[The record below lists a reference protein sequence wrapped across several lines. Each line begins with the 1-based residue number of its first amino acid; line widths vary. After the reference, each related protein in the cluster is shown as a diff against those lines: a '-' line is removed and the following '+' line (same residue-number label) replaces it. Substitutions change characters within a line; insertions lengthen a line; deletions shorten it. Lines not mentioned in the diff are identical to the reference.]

1 MRVALCPLSVAI
13 KVNADDIRSLSDL
26 DRLAYKGYQVL
37 RLLVSLNVSLSG
49 KISNARKFNYSARK
63 KWRNIMANAKKN
75 QVSTNA
81 NTKVLETLATLKAEV
96 ETTRKALQVSADKRN
111 EARMNED
118 LQEVEICKA
127 NARELEK
134 ACAKACKAAAFYEL
148 AFCNAELGAMKA
160 AIKAKSYMT
169 YVLKDNKDSDTDT
182 ITCEVETKEV
192 FISLKE
198 MDTYCTTHGVK
209 GSVNKDWS
217 GEFMA
222 LSGAIVAQVVLGFT
236 DAEKRDATIKALKT
250 DYDFSKA
257 LVKHEKAL
265 ENADLAD
272 PTSKNQVKKLGQTVV
287 EHLVGNGYVFK
298 DTDYE
303 FLKAN
308 VTAYDKRT
316 QKVGVL
322 ASRDLYNLNNKVF
335 QHIVYGVPY
344 ELKSKKN

>member
-1 MRVALCPLSVAI
+1 
-13 KVNADDIRSLSDL
+13 
-26 DRLAYKGYQVL
+26 
-37 RLLVSLNVSLSG
+37 
-49 KISNARKFNYSARK
+49 
-63 KWRNIMANAKKN
+63 MANSKN
-75 QVSTNA
+75 KTQVETNA
-81 NTKVLETLATLKAEV
+81 NAQAQAEIQAKILKTLEGLKADV
-96 ETTRKALQVSADKRN
+96 ETARAKLQASANARN
-111 EARMNED
+111 EARMNDD
-118 LQEVEICKA
+118 LAGVEVAKA

-134 ACAKACKAAAFYEL
+134 ACAKACKDAALYEI
-148 AFCNAELGAMKA
+148 AFCNENAILA

-169 YVLKDNKDSDTDT
+169 YVLKDNKDKETDT
-182 ITCEVETKEV
+182 ITCEVETREV

-198 MDTYCTTHGVK
+198 MDTYCTTHNVK
-209 GSVNKDWS
+209 GSVDKAWS
-217 GEFMA
+217 SEFMA

-236 DAEKRDATIKALKT
+236 DAEKREEAIKALKT

-287 EHLVGNGYVFK
+287 GHLVGNGYVFK

-303 FLKAN
+303 FMKAS

-316 QKVGVL
+316 QKTGVL
-322 ASRDLYNLNNKVF
+322 GSRDLYNLNNKVF

-344 ELKSKKN
+344 EMKSKKN

>member
-1 MRVALCPLSVAI
+1 
-13 KVNADDIRSLSDL
+13 
-26 DRLAYKGYQVL
+26 
-37 RLLVSLNVSLSG
+37 
-49 KISNARKFNYSARK
+49 
-63 KWRNIMANAKKN
+63 
-75 QVSTNA
+75 
-81 NTKVLETLATLKAEV
+81 
-96 ETTRKALQVSADKRN
+96 
-111 EARMNED
+111 MNED
-118 LQEVEICKA
+118 FSAIEVEKV
-127 NARELEK
+127 NGRELEK
-134 ACAKACKAAAFYEL
+134 ACAKACKDAAFYEL
-148 AFCNAELGAMKA
+148 AFCNAEGNPILA

-169 YVLKDNKDSDTDT
+169 YVVKPVKDKETDT
-182 ITCEVETKEV
+182 VTYEVETREV

-198 MDTYCTTHGVK
+198 MDTYCTTHNIK
-209 GSVNKDWS
+209 GSVDKAWS

-236 DAEKRDATIKALKT
+236 DAEKREEAIKALKT

-257 LVKHEKAL
+257 LVKHEAAL

-272 PTSKNQVKKLGQTVV
+272 PTSKSQVKKLGQTVV

-335 QHIVYGVPY
+335 QHIVYNVPY